1 MSRSTSVI
9 GRDRGL
15 QARMLLTMFLLG
27 ALYVVFMAVLFA
39 AGAGMGLIVAL
50 AAGMLPLQYFGSD
63 KIALASMGAREVTPQ
78 EAPELHGMIDR
89 LCVQADLPKPRVA
102 MVESTM
108 PNAFALGRSPKHA
121 TVCATTAIVDLLT
134 PAELEG
140 VMAHELSH
148 VANRDVAIM
157 TLASFFASLASMIV
171 QFSFFFGGDD
181 DENPG
186 IFAVIIVSMMVYAI
200 SFFLMQALSRY
211 REFAADRGAAILT
224 GRPSALASALMKL
237 GGEMQHVPKQDLRH
251 AEMNAFYIFPA
262 SAKASL
268 FNIFST
274 HPPMDKRIAALAR
287 MESELQGTAG
297 RAIPVAA

>member
-1 MSRSTSVI
+1 MCEATSVGALQHPLRGIRNSSLMSRSTSVI

-50 AAGMLPLQYFGSD
+50 AAGMLLLQYFGSD
-63 KIALASMGAREVTPQ
+63 KLALASMRAREVTPQ

-140 VMAHELSH
+140 AFAEGIGFDGSAIEGFARVSEADM
-148 VANRDVAIM
+148 VARPDPSTFQVLPW
-157 TLASFFASLASMIV
+157 TTS
-171 QFSFFFGGDD
+171 GGDHLLKTPD
-181 DENPG
+181 
-186 IFAVIIVSMMVYAI
+186 
-200 SFFLMQALSRY
+200 
-211 REFAADRGAAILT
+211 
-224 GRPSALASALMKL
+224 
-237 GGEMQHVPKQDLRH
+237 
-251 AEMNAFYIFPA
+251 
-262 SAKASL
+262 
-268 FNIFST
+268 
-274 HPPMDKRIAALAR
+274 
-287 MESELQGTAG
+287 
-297 RAIPVAA
+297 IPW

>member
-1 MSRSTSVI
+1 
-9 GRDRGL
+9 
-15 QARMLLTMFLLG
+15 MLLTMFLLG

-39 AGAGMGLIVAL
+39 AGAGIGIIVVF
-50 AAGMLPLQYFGSD
+50 AAGLLLVQYFVSD
-63 KIALASMGAREVTPQ
+63 KIALASVGAREVTPQ

-102 MVESTM
+102 MVESQM

-121 TVCATTAIVDLLT
+121 TVCATTAIVELLT

-157 TLASFFASLASMIV
+157 TLASFFASLASMIL
-171 QFSFFFGGDD
+171 QFSFFFGGGQGGGDD
-181 DENPG
+181 DDSPG

-200 SFFLMQALSRY
+200 SFVLMQALSRY
-211 REFAADRGAAILT
+211 REYAADRGAAILT
-224 GRPSALASALMKL
+224 GRPSALASALMKI
-237 GGEMQHVPKQDLRH
+237 GGEMQHIPKQDLRH

-262 SAKASL
+262 GAKNSL
-268 FNIFST
+268 FNLFST
-274 HPPMDKRIAALAR
+274 HPPMDKRIAALAK
-287 MESELQGTAG
+287 MENELQGTAG
-297 RAIPVAA
+297 RAIPVPA